1 MGRLIYSAMQS
12 LDGYVADEN
21 GRFEWAEPDETVHS
35 FINDLQRTAPTMLM
49 GRRLYEIMVWWE
61 TIGDADE
68 PAYIK
73 DFANLWRA
81 SEKIVYSTTLTEVS
95 SARTRIERSFDAEE
109 IRRMKEASSADIS
122 IGGPGLAAQAIAAGL
137 VDEYQLFVVPVLV
150 GGGTRSLPDGVRLDL
165 ELIGERRFANGMV
178 YLDYRGTT

>member
-12 LDGYVADEN
+12 LDGYVADAN
-21 GRFEWAEPDETVHS
+21 GRFEWAEPDATVHS

-73 DFANLWRA
+73 DFANIWRA
-81 SEKIVYSTTLTEVS
+81 SEKVVYSTTLADVS
-95 SARTRIERSFDAEE
+95 STRTRIERSFDAEAV
-109 IRRMKEASSADIS
+109 RRIKAASSADIS
-122 IGGPGLAAQAIAAGL
+122 IGGPGLAAQAISAGL

-165 ELIGERRFANGMV
+165 ELVGERRFANGMV
-178 YLDYRGTT
+178 YLDYRSTT